1 MGDVVLTDLPDQG
14 AQVEARV
21 VREIDRTES
30 TVLVTLRATGHDDF
44 TKEWPLGEMIT
55 VVRGP

>member
-30 TVLVTLRATGHDDF
+30 TVLVTLRVMGHDDF